1 MPQTEQ
7 GNTETLPQPVLWQGY
22 KKKKNLNF
30 RKNMTQ
36 LSERHAFKVN
46 KIPVIKQTKENDCY
60 STYFVRPKQNFLQL
74 VAISDLD
81 SLFCFVS

>member
-22 KKKKNLNF
+22 RKKKNLNF

-36 LSERHAFKVN
+36 LSERHAFKIN
-46 KIPVIKQTKENDCY
+46 KIPVIKQTKENYCY
-60 STYFVRPKQNFLQL
+60 STSFARPKQYFLEL
-74 VAISDLD
+74 VAMAELD
-81 SLFCFVS
+81 SLFCFAS